1 MGDIDYDDLS
11 DDVKRVVQG
20 IRGVEE
26 SLNRMHVDFAKEV
39 HALEKQWAR
48 KFQTAY
54 ERRRILLTGESAPTV
69 DEIAAGEKRSKHL
82 DEDYHKLPTR
92 GSAKAA
98 VVPNFWLTTL
108 QANLDTGAHVLESDE
123 PALRHLTNITITYP
137 HNPKGHQFDVE
148 FYFAK
153 NQYFTNSVL
162 KLGFV
167 YQNHVDAQGNLAFSH
182 VTGDKIN
189 WKPGKNLVKG
199 NSSHRHDDDDEE
211 EEETSFFA
219 LFSPDTI
226 ITRPAS
232 NADDEE
238 EREYLLDHAFDIGL
252 ALKKSILS
260 RATDYFIGDG
270 DDLDSDEDD
279 NDWSDFEDSDED
291 S

>member
-1 MGDIDYDDLS
+1 
-11 DDVKRVVQG
+11 
-20 IRGVEE
+20 
-26 SLNRMHVDFAKEV
+26 MHVDFAKEV
-39 HALEKQWAR
+39 HALEKQVRKNSELFGGCGIQLTDLLSQWAR

-167 YQNHVDAQGNLAFSH
+167 YQVSQLQWNVCRSGFGPYRRYS
-182 VTGDKIN
+182 TE
-189 WKPGKNLVKG
+189 
-199 NSSHRHDDDDEE
+199 SRRC
-211 EEETSFFA
+211 
-219 LFSPDTI
+219 
-226 ITRPAS
+226 TR
-232 NADDEE
+232 
-238 EREYLLDHAFDIGL
+238 
-252 ALKKSILS
+252 
-260 RATDYFIGDG
+260 
-270 DDLDSDEDD
+270 
-279 NDWSDFEDSDED
+279 
-291 S
+291 